1 MELKSVLLHF
11 ASLPSTRAPL
21 VLWVG
26 YLFLVYVMVLG
37 ITLYICGKVIN
48 DEPRLLKQGPE
59 RTLPLASEGLALGF
73 LSYAF
78 IE

>member
-1 MELKSVLLHF
+1 MELKSILLHF
-11 ASLPSTRAPL
+11 ASLSFTQAPT

-26 YLFLVYVMVLG
+26 YLFLVHVMVLG
-37 ITLYICGKVIN
+37 ITSYICGKVIN

-73 LSYAF
+73 LSYCF
-78 IE
+78 Y